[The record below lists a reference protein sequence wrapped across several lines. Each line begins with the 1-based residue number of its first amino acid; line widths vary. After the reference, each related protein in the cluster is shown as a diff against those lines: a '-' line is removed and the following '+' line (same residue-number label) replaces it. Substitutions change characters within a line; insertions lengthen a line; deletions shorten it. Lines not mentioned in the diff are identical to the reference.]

1 MIRGCPLILRQIA
14 PDIANKVLGILH
26 DVAPDRHPRQP
37 LASGGIDFALRR
49 GIQGVYTGETT
60 MSTNAPL
67 GVLDGYKVLDFTQ
80 YVAGPTVTL
89 MMAEMGAEVIKVEL
103 APGGDKT
110 RLAPMQVEGRSGY
123 YVQHNRGKKS
133 LCLDPKTPDGLAILK
148 AMVAKVDVVVENFA
162 PGVIGR
168 MGLGWETV
176 KSINPRA
183 IMCSVSA
190 FGQTG
195 PLSSQPGFDTLGA
208 AYAGITSMGGEPD
221 GPPYVVMAAIGDVS
235 TGAHA
240 MGAIACALLYRERS
254 GRGQYLDLSLLDT
267 YFHYHEA
274 SVQIHSL
281 SKGAYKPMR
290 SGLHNFYLAPVGVFK
305 ARSGYIIIMC
315 PMDHIFGFLCN
326 AMGRPELA
334 QDPRFIDNESRV
346 KNCGALVDEIE
357 RWIGSLPSDAA
368 ALAAM
373 REHRVPCAPVLS
385 VEEAINH
392 PHLRERGTIRKVRD
406 RILGEFEL
414 PGFALR
420 FSDFPAPLDLE
431 APFLGEHNAEV
442 LGDYLGYPAE
452 QVADLER
459 RGVLR
464 HERH

>member
-1 MIRGCPLILRQIA
+1 MNTDA
-14 PDIANKVLGILH
+14 PV
-26 DVAPDRHPRQP
+26 
-37 LASGGIDFALRR
+37 
-49 GIQGVYTGETT
+49 
-60 MSTNAPL
+60 

-110 RLAPMQVEGRSGY
+110 RLAPMQVNGRSGY

-133 LCLDPKTPDGLAILK
+133 LCVDPKSPEGLAILK
-148 AMVAKVDVVVENFA
+148 ALVAKVDVVVENFA

-290 SGLHNFYLAPVGVFK
+290 SGLQNFYLAPVGVFK
-305 ARSGYIIIMC
+305 AQKGHIIIMC
-315 PMDHIFGFLCN
+315 PMDHIFALLCN

-346 KNCGALVDEIE
+346 KNCPALVDEIE
-357 RWIGSLPSDAA
+357 SWITSLPSDAA

-373 REHRVPCAPVLS
+373 QEHRVPCAPVLS

-392 PHLRERGTIRKVRD
+392 PHLRERGTIRKVHD
-406 RILGEFEL
+406 RLLGEFEL

-420 FSDFPAPLDLE
+420 FSDFPAQLDLE

-442 LGDYLGYPAE
+442 LGDYLGYTAE
-452 QVADLER
+452 QIADLER
-459 RGVLR
+459 RGVIR
-464 HERH
+464 HEQH